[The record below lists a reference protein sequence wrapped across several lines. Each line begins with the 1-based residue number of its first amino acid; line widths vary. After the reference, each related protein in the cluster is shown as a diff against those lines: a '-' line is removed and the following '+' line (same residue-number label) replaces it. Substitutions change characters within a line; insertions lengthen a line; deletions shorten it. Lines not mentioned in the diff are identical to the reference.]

1 MNRARWRRCLH
12 VAGFATGL
20 LATAALVRHVDPL
33 PIRSHNRLRYLD
45 CAAQLPNVDV
55 LFVGSSRFQ
64 QGIVPAVFDA
74 AMSERGLA
82 VRSYN
87 FAVSGQRAH
96 DTAETIAWVLDQRPT
111 RLRAMVVELHTYDQR
126 LRGSNWLTA
135 QDVEGHSA
143 RQLPARV
150 RTVLGSGVPPGEIA
164 SQLQFVFAHTLVNH
178 FCIGAGPAV
187 LEDLVAPPFRA
198 DGAYGVVE
206 RGYWPAE
213 NAVGT
218 FEAERAQ
225 QMAADPEYAKGQ
237 LGWKLGGG
245 AAAEAAVGWNAAAF
259 AALDARIRAA
269 GIEPFYVTMPTF
281 YADFFGRPTA
291 HAAVAGHS
299 HVDLDR
305 PRERPELFAP
315 ALWFD
320 PGHVRRA
327 GAERISVLLAGEF
340 AAMEGWRR
348 VVGSLR
354 TDGEPKFR

>member
-1 MNRARWRRCLH
+1 MNLARWRRCLH
-12 VAGFATGL
+12 AASFVSGL

-33 PIRSHNRLRYLD
+33 PIRSHNRVRYLD
-45 CAAQLPNVDV
+45 CASQLPQVDV

-74 AMSERGLA
+74 AMGERGHT

-87 FAVSGQRAH
+87 FAISGQRAH
-96 DTAETIAWVLDQRPT
+96 DTAETIEWVLDQRPA
-111 RLRAMVVELHTYDQR
+111 RLRVLVVELHTYDQR

-135 QDVEGHSA
+135 QDVEAHTA
-143 RQLPARV
+143 RQLWARL
-150 RTVLGSGVPPGEIA
+150 RTVLGTGNALGEMSA
-164 SQLQFVFAHTLVNH
+164 QLQFVFAHTLVNH
-178 FCIGAGPAV
+178 FGIGAGPAV
-187 LEDLVAPPFRA
+187 LQDLVAPPFRT
-198 DGAYGVVE
+198 DGAYGLVE

-245 AAAEAAVGWNAAAF
+245 MAAEAAVGWNAAAF
-259 AALDARIRAA
+259 AALDARIRGA
-269 GIEPFYVTMPTF
+269 GVTPVYVTMPTF
-281 YADFFGRPTA
+281 YADFFGRPAA
-291 HAAVAGHS
+291 HAAVAGVA

-305 PRERPELFAP
+305 PRELQALFEP

-320 PGHVRRA
+320 PGHVRRG
-327 GAERISVLLAGEF
+327 GAERICAMLAERF
-340 AAMEGWRR
+340 SALPAIVAA
-348 VVGSLR
+348 LR
-354 TDGEPKFR
+354 AR

>member
-1 MNRARWRRCLH
+1 MSRLRGGRAGH
-12 VAGFATGL
+12 VIVFVAGL

-33 PIRSHNRLRYLD
+33 PIRSHNRVRYLD
-45 CAAQLPNVDV
+45 CAAQLPQVDV

-74 AMSERGLA
+74 AMAERGHS

-87 FAVSGQRAH
+87 FAISGQRAH
-96 DTAETIAWVLDQRPT
+96 DTAETVEWVLDQRPA
-111 RLRAMVVELHTYDQR
+111 RLRVLVVELHTQDQR

-135 QDVEGHSA
+135 QDVEGHTA
-143 RQLPARV
+143 RQLPARLG
-150 RTVLGSGVPPGEIA
+150 TVFGSGNAVGEMLA
-164 SQLQFVFAHTLVNH
+164 QMQFVLAHTLVNH
-178 FCIGAGPAV
+178 LRIGAGPAV
-187 LEDLVAPPFRA
+187 LQDLVAPPFRT

-218 FEAERAQ
+218 FEAERAK

-245 AAAEAAVGWNAAAF
+245 MAAEAAVGWNAAAF
-259 AALDARIRAA
+259 AALDARIRDC
-269 GIEPFYVTMPTF
+269 GITPIYVTMPTF
-281 YADFFGRPTA
+281 YADFFGRPAA
-291 HAAVAGHS
+291 HAAVAGAA

-305 PRERPELFAP
+305 PRELPELFET

-320 PGHVRRA
+320 PGHVRRG
-327 GAERISVLLAGEF
+327 GAERISALLAERF
-340 AAMEGWRR
+340 AGMSAWRQAVSAR
-348 VVGSLR
+348 
-354 TDGEPKFR
+354 

>member
-1 MNRARWRRCLH
+1 VSRARWRRCLH
-12 VAGFATGL
+12 VACFVTGL
-20 LATAALVRHVDPL
+20 LATAAMVRHVDPL

-45 CAAQLPNVDV
+45 CAAQLPDVDV

-74 AMSERGLA
+74 AMAERGFA

-87 FAVSGQRAH
+87 FAISGQRAH
-96 DTAETIAWVLDQRPT
+96 DTAETIAWVLDQRST
-111 RLRAMVVELHTYDQR
+111 RLRAMVVELHTDDQR

-150 RTVLGSGVPPGEIA
+150 RTVLGSGAPPGEIA
-164 SQLQFVFAHTLVNH
+164 SQLQFVLAHTLANQ
-178 FCIGAGPAV
+178 FRIGVGPAV
-187 LEDLVAPPFRA
+187 LEDLAAPPFRA

-225 QMAADPEYAKGQ
+225 QMAADPEYANGQ

-245 AAAEAAVGWNAAAF
+245 AVAEAAVGWNAAAF
-259 AALDARIRAA
+259 EALDARIRAA

-291 HAAVAGHS
+291 HASMLGHS

-305 PRERPELFAP
+305 PRELSELFETS
-315 ALWFD
+315 LWFD
-320 PGHVRRA
+320 PGHLRRR
-327 GAERISVLLAGEF
+327 GAERVSVLLAERF
-340 AAMEGWRR
+340 AALPAWRQAFSAR
-348 VVGSLR
+348 
-354 TDGEPKFR
+354 